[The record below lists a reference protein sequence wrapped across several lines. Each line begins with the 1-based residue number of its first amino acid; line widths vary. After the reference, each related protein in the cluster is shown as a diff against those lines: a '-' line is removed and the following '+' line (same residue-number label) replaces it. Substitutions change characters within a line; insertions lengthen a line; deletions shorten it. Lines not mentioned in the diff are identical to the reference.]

1 MKKTFRKRIIT
12 LVALACIFASIGL
25 VSAYFTD
32 YVTNVDSPFEVTADE
47 NAIIIEPTDPEVPT
61 PEYPDD
67 PGKEI
72 EHIWEVKN
80 EDKEDLIAPGDYRD
94 LSYTLNNKGN
104 SAIDVRETLVLTS
117 TEDMNINS
125 PEFRL
130 FLDATADKYG
140 AMVGGTVVSA
150 EAISAR
156 SIKYTIAPF
165 VLSGAEETVEGA
177 AKSIDRTYIFVFDK
191 YASNAF
197 QADKCTIDYLIEVKQ
212 HTKNGP
218 TGGWTEV
225 ADVELTLG
233 TETLKVVPKAE

>member
-1 MKKTFRKRIIT
+1 MKKSFRKRIIS
-12 LVALACIFASIGL
+12 LVAVACVFASIGL
-25 VSAYFTD
+25 VCAYFTD
-32 YVTNVDSPFEVTADE
+32 YDSNLDSPFEVTADE
-47 NAIIIEPTDPEVPT
+47 NAIVIEPTDPEVPT

-80 EDKEDLIAPGDYRD
+80 EDKADLIAPGDSRD

-104 SAIDVRETLVLTS
+104 SAIDVRETIVLTS
-117 TEDMNINS
+117 TEDMNTTS
-125 PEFRL
+125 PEFRM

-140 AMVGGTVVSA
+140 AMVGGTVVST
-150 EAISAR
+150 EVISAR

-165 VLSGAEETVEGA
+165 VLSGAEETVAGA
-177 AKSIDRTYIFVFDK
+177 AKSKDLSYIFVFDK

-212 HTKNGP
+212 HTKDGP
-218 TGGWTEV
+218 TGGWTEL
-225 ADVELTLG
+225 ADVTLTLG
-233 TETLKVVPKAE
+233 TENLKVVPKA